1 MEQRGFPFLSLPP
14 EIRHCVYSELLIS
27 RPKDTPNAPVLLWH
41 DRKGRGN
48 SLSIYPQILRVSRQ
62 VNAEATPLLYE
73 CNMFSLE
80 LTTPESQS
88 CIARTINK
96 SQALLLDDSGK
107 WMKYFE
113 QPGLLSPS
121 CLRRLA
127 HLEIIIS
134 ACSVWTNGHGFD
146 FWSSIGEIFIEM
158 LRLLA
163 DDQEVSETSPKKKK
177 KLLITVQKEISDGY
191 GWLLF
196 PRLREARIGA
206 LQMGLRNSNRE
217 TKGQKQ
223 MADKVCPLVE
233 AVAGRRDVSIN
244 EVLKEWKSSEVPGD
258 PRVSR
263 TITREVLL
271 HDFGD
276 L

>member
-14 EIRHCVYSELLIS
+14 EIRHCIYNELLIS
-27 RPKDTPNAPVLLWH
+27 RPNDSPDAPVLLWH
-41 DRKGRGN
+41 DRKGRDN

-62 VNAEATPLLYE
+62 VNAEATPLLYD
-73 CNMFSLE
+73 CNVFSFE
-80 LTTPESQS
+80 LTTPEGQS
-88 CIARTINK
+88 CIARIINK

-107 WMKYFE
+107 RMKYFQ

-127 HLEIIIS
+127 HIEIIIS
-134 ACSVWTNGHGFD
+134 ALSVWTNGRGFD
-146 FWSSIGEIFIEM
+146 FWSSIGEIFIEI

-163 DDQEVSETSPKKKK
+163 DDQEVSETSPKKK

-196 PRLREARIGA
+196 PRLREARRGA

-233 AVAGRRDVSIN
+233 AVAKRRDVSIY
-244 EVLKEWKSSEVPGD
+244 EVLKESKSSGVPGD

>member
-1 MEQRGFPFLSLPP
+1 MEQGGFPFLSLPP
-14 EIRHCVYSELLIS
+14 EIRHSIYSELLIS
-27 RPKDTPNAPVLLWH
+27 RLKDSPNAPILLWH
-41 DRKGRGN
+41 DRNGRDN
-48 SLSIYPQILRVSRQ
+48 SLSLYPQILRVSRQ
-62 VNAEATPLLYE
+62 VNAEAIPLLYE
-73 CNMFSLE
+73 RNVFSFQ
-80 LTTPESQS
+80 LTTPEGQS
-88 CIARTINK
+88 CIARKINK

-107 WMKYFE
+107 RMKYFH

-127 HLEIIIS
+127 QIEIIIS

-146 FWSSIGEIFIEM
+146 FWSGIGEVFIEI

-163 DDQEVSETSPKKKK
+163 DDQEVSETSPKKK

-196 PRLREARIGA
+196 PRMREAWRGA
-206 LQMGLRNSNRE
+206 LLTGWRNSSRE
-217 TKGQKQ
+217 TIGQKQ

-233 AVAGRRDVSIN
+233 AVAEKRDVSIY
-244 EVLKEWKSSEVPGD
+244 EVLEERKSSGVPGD

-271 HDFGD
+271 HDFGG